1 MVSENVFLFHAL
13 LLGAYITFVYDWL
26 RIFRRV
32 IPHSSFFVSVEDFW
46 FWMYCAMQVFLLLYH
61 ESNGTLRWF
70 GVLGAGVGMF
80 LYKKCLSHYFV
91 KYVSLVLGKA
101 LQVFRKV
108 LVGIVG
114 FLSRPIR
121 RLWRKAATLIG
132 GYIRRKRQALK
143 SRLTASRKT
152 HKIKRE
158 AKRAEKERK
167 AHGKTESCISQETSE
182 SV

>member
-32 IPHSSFFVSVEDFW
+32 IPHSSFFVSLEDFW
-46 FWMYCAMQVFLLLYH
+46 FWMYCAMHVFLLLYH

-80 LYKKCLSHYFV
+80 LYKKCLSVFFV
-91 KYVSLVLGKA
+91 KYVSLGLCKVLGI
-101 LQVFRKV
+101 FRKV
-108 LVGIVG
+108 FGVVFRFI
-114 FLSRPIR
+114 SRPLR
-121 RLWRKAATLIG
+121 VLWRKITVPAG
-132 GYIRRKRQALK
+132 RFIRSKRQALK
-143 SRLTASRKT
+143 IRLTALRKT

-158 AKRAEKERK
+158 AKALERK
-167 AHGKTESCISQETSE
+167 VHGKKESCISQETSE

>member
-1 MVSENVFLFHAL
+1 MVSENVFLFHAM

-32 IPHSSFFVSVEDFW
+32 APHNSFFVSLEDFW

-80 LYKKCLSHYFV
+80 LYKKCFSTLLV
-91 KYVSLVLGKA
+91 KYVSLVLSQFLGF
-101 LQVFRKV
+101 VRKV
-108 LVGIVG
+108 LSGMLRV
-114 FLSRPIR
+114 LSRPVR
-121 RLWRKAATLIG
+121 RLWCKLTVPVKQF
-132 GYIRRKRQALK
+132 IRRKQQDMK
-143 SRLTASRKT
+143 IRLTNVRKT

-158 AKRAEKERK
+158 AKQAEKERK
-167 AHGKTESCISQETSE
+167 AHGKTESCVSQETSE

>member
-32 IPHSSFFVSVEDFW
+32 IPHSSFFVSLEDFW
-46 FWMYCAMQVFLLLYH
+46 FWLYCAMQVFLLLYH

-80 LYKKCLSHYFV
+80 LYKKCFSSLFV
-91 KYVSLVLGKA
+91 KYVSLMLSKFLGILRKTFGGI
-101 LQVFRKV
+101 FRLFSKP
-108 LVGIVG
+108 LKI
-114 FLSRPIR
+114 
-121 RLWRKAATLIG
+121 LWRKIAGPI
-132 GYIRRKRQALK
+132 IRFVRSKRQALK
-143 SRLTASRKT
+143 SRLTESIKT
-152 HKIKRE
+152 HRIKRE
-158 AKRAEKERK
+158 AKALERK
-167 AHGKTESCISQETSE
+167 AHGKTESCVSQETSE

>member
-32 IPHSSFFVSVEDFW
+32 IPHSSFFVSLEDFW
-46 FWMYCAMQVFLLLYH
+46 FWLYCAMQVFLLLYH

-70 GVLGAGVGMF
+70 GVLGAAMGMF
-80 LYKKCLSHYFV
+80 LYKKCFSAFFV
-91 KYVSLVLGKA
+91 KYVSLVLNKLLRILRKIFGGI
-101 LQVFRKV
+101 FRLFAKP
-108 LVGIVG
+108 L
-114 FLSRPIR
+114 RA
-121 RLWRKAATLIG
+121 LWRKITGPI
-132 GYIRRKRQALK
+132 IRFVRRKRQILK
-143 SRLTASRKT
+143 SRLTDALKT

-158 AKRAEKERK
+158 AKQAAKERK
-167 AHGKTESCISQETSE
+167 AHGKTESCVSQETSE

>member
-32 IPHSSFFVSVEDFW
+32 IPHSSFFVSLEDFW
-46 FWMYCAMQVFLLLYH
+46 FWLYCAMQVFLLLYH

-80 LYKKCLSHYFV
+80 LYKKCFSVFLV
-91 KYVSLVLGKA
+91 KYVSLILGKV
-101 LQVFRKV
+101 LQMLRKILGGVFRFLCKPFQVLYRKV
-108 LVGIVG
+108 SEPLKR
-114 FLSRPIR
+114 FIR
-121 RLWRKAATLIG
+121 AK
-132 GYIRRKRQALK
+132 KQALK
-143 SRLTASRKT
+143 IRLTESIKT

-158 AKRAEKERK
+158 AKALERK
-167 AHGKTESCISQETSE
+167 AHGKTESCVSQETSE